1 MFLCSN
7 MCPQHDCFPGFH
19 SKKNSERLEGLFH
32 RRIFLPTV
40 LAKHVRKRS
49 RDILLRQNEYAV
61 CKKMNNLYYLLD
73 GNIILNFIDNN
84 NRKSIPYEFIKENA
98 HLIKEGI
105 TPALDYIKVINE
117 IYF

>member
-1 MFLCSN
+1 
-7 MCPQHDCFPGFH
+7 CFPGFH

-61 CKKMNNLYYLLD
+61 CKKMNNLSSLPLLNSKNVGRD
-73 GNIILNFIDNN
+73 
-84 NRKSIPYEFIKENA
+84 ENV
-98 HLIKEGI
+98 L
-105 TPALDYIKVINE
+105 VS
-117 IYF
+117 